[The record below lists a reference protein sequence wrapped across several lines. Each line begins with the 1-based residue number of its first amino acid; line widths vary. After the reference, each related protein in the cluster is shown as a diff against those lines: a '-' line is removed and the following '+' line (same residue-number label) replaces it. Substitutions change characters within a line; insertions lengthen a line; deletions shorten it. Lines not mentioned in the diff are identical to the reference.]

1 MKQNSLLKAF
11 QHAFAGIG
19 HFLLD
24 DRNGK
29 IHILIAAMVATA
41 GWFFGISLPEWCIVL
56 LCIGWV
62 ISLEMANHALEKLCD
77 AVHEAPHPLIKIA
90 KDVAAGAVLWSAMI
104 SIVVGLLIFLPK
116 IFTKL

>member
-11 QHAFAGIG
+11 QYAFAGIG
-19 HFLLD
+19 HFLLN
-24 DRNGK
+24 DRNGH
-29 IHILIAAMVATA
+29 IHILISVVVITA
-41 GWFFGISLPEWCIVL
+41 GWFFGITMPEWCIVI
-56 LCIGWV
+56 LCMGLV

-104 SIVVGLLIFLPK
+104 SVVIGILIFLPK
-116 IFTKL
+116 IFSHL